1 MVRLPDPSNQSTFTP
16 AVRLL
21 VTRALRTSGL
31 LTSLPESE
39 LKSLLTLLTFVHPNG
54 HCQASVPELAA
65 ALSLSEAKVRARMD
79 RLRGCVFG
87 DQPLVR
93 LIPRENGLDGYV
105 PSGALLGL
113 IEPAQSEENTLPAR
127 PAESGPSRRE
137 AVYAHSRA
145 AYARPRH
152 EVERVVEEQLG
163 HAPEEQDDT
172 PEGATR
178 RRLAALGVTR
188 DPVDLLLANHPLSEV
203 VQQLDWLPLRHAKS
217 PARFIVAAI
226 THRYDPPP
234 AALLLQQQM
243 GQPGQ
248 EEEAHDA

>member
-1 MVRLPDPSNQSTFTP
+1 MVRLPDPSNRSTFTP

-31 LTSLPESE
+31 LAALPESE
-39 LKSLLTLLTFVHPNG
+39 LKSLLTLLTFLHPNG

-65 ALSLSEAKVRARMD
+65 ALSLSQAKVRARMD
-79 RLRGCVFG
+79 RLCGCVFH
-87 DQPLVR
+87 DQPLVH

-113 IEPAQSEENTLPAR
+113 IEPAESEGNTLPPALS
-127 PAESGPSRRE
+127 AESGPSRRDM
-137 AVYAHSRA
+137 VYAHSRA

-172 PEGATR
+172 PEGEAR

-188 DPVDLLLANHPLSEV
+188 DQVDLLLANHALSEV
-203 VQQLDWLPLRHAKS
+203 TSNSTGCRCDTPRVRPASSWPPS
-217 PARFIVAAI
+217 PTATIHQRPRCSSSNGTARAGGGS
-226 THRYDPPP
+226 P
-234 AALLLQQQM
+234 
-243 GQPGQ
+243 
-248 EEEAHDA
+248 